1 MTLRVRRARVSASGG
16 KSHSWVTATTES
28 PAPSAK
34 SISVADG
41 TRLAIRMGTNS
52 MLPAVDRL
60 DDDQISA
67 RLDEL
72 EGWEREGDAIV
83 KTFKRDDF
91 VGSVKFVD
99 ALVEPAEDMGHHP
112 DVSISWNEVRVSVT
126 THSEGGLTANDFE
139 LASRIDSLA

>member
-1 MTLRVRRARVSASGG
+1 
-16 KSHSWVTATTES
+16 
-28 PAPSAK
+28 
-34 SISVADG
+34 
-41 TRLAIRMGTNS
+41 

-72 EGWEREGDAIV
+72 EGWERDGDAIV